1 MSTLPHIPRQEES
14 WQDVAI
20 IVDAQN
26 RIRHIGK
33 ELRYEYD
40 AIAHEPL
47 PREFTDLLDKLERQ
61 AKH

>member
-1 MSTLPHIPRQEES
+1 MNSPPHIPRQNES
-14 WQDVAI
+14 WHDVTI

-40 AIAHEPL
+40 AIAREPL
-47 PREFTDLLDKLERQ
+47 PQEFIDLLEKLERRTS
-61 AKH
+61 